1 MNCQRVFQDF
11 NSSKFVVYTSLLCFF
26 ILFALRLDRTV
37 LISWWL
43 VFLPLWVWKSLV
55 ILGAFTGVLVWICNP
70 EYRLSESSYTHFKSM
85 LIALSLQLLLLM
97 FELLVCDKLESNRH
111 FWTLA
116 FVPLIFVSLLS
127 IAVAIWALKNE
138 RDFEFEFI
146 CSLNLLQFIFVP
158 IRLDDFITWSWVV
171 VFVPLWILLCLAII
185 GVLYALIFAVI
196 LFRTPEVSAEQRR
209 ASFYS
214 ALAYTLIVLPLLVFF
229 VLLSSKLD
237 SVAHLNARN
246 GNSHIGAGITGGDHP
261 NPHLHSADTPP
272 AFTGM
277 IQFYSPHI
285 SPHAVASLNPATGSQ
300 LSTPLPF
307 FSAASYH
314 FEMDY
319 FSVFV
324 PLYFTLIILICM
336 SFSSKGGN
344 LWWFGMRKDF
354 CSFLLVLCPCLREY
368 ANISYNFTL
377 NSWGGSGGHHHQN
390 GQQNERTN
398 LTAVTVTN
406 GTSAGSDYDVQDGKK
421 VPSKLKK
428 VITQQPNAVV
438 LPNSPRLDIPD

>member
-1 MNCQRVFQDF
+1 M
-11 NSSKFVVYTSLLCFF
+11 
-26 ILFALRLDRTV
+26 
-37 LISWWL
+37 
-43 VFLPLWVWKSLV
+43 
-55 ILGAFTGVLVWICNP
+55 ILGALVGVLVWICNP
-70 EYRLSESSYTHFKSM
+70 DYRLSESSYTHFKSM

-158 IRLDDFITWSWVV
+158 IRLDEFITWSWVV

-214 ALAYTLIVLPLLVFF
+214 ALAYTLIVMPLLVFF

-237 SVAHLNARN
+237 SVAHLSGGAR
-246 GNSHIGAGITGGDHP
+246 SAGAHLGGSGVSGDQTHQL
-261 NPHLHSADTPP
+261 LHSADTPT

-285 SPHAVASLNPATGSQ
+285 SPHSLGHHNPSIGAIGGGHHHQ
-300 LSTPLPF
+300 QSTPLPF
-307 FSAASYH
+307 FAASYH

-319 FSVFV
+319 FSVFM

-344 LWWFGMRKDF
+344 LCK
-354 CSFLLVLCPCLREY
+354 CCLLTFFWQI
-368 ANISYNFTL
+368 NFIISIFFFRVVRHAQGL
-377 NSWGGSGGHHHQN
+377 
-390 GQQNERTN
+390 
-398 LTAVTVTN
+398 LLL
-406 GTSAGSDYDVQDGKK
+406 SAGAVSLSARVRQHQLSLQSG
-421 VPSKLKK
+421 
-428 VITQQPNAVV
+428 QPD
-438 LPNSPRLDIPD
+438 RLRRKSWPAE